1 MWVGFLLNRVWVGS
15 VWSPHCGVCG
25 WVECGL
31 DQVVG
36 VLSSA
41 INNSAQHR
49 EIMMCNTHSGWEECG
64 LDQVLGAAHFTD
76 CELHFRTQLDTQPF
90 QLIQIQHNTQYK
102 YNINNKIY
110 LVFVSSSIW
119 YNYKIMNNTNAQ
131 PPHQNT
137 QWYKYSSSSMHNL
150 VSRIHLHSYLT
161 KSTPSRNPCFPP

>member
-15 VWSPHCGVCG
+15 VWSPHCGWVECVWCVVCGVCG

-76 CELHFRTQLDTQPF
+76 CELHFALSWTP
-90 QLIQIQHNTQYK
+90 
-102 YNINNKIY
+102 
-110 LVFVSSSIW
+110 
-119 YNYKIMNNTNAQ
+119 NYFI
-131 PPHQNT
+131 
-137 QWYKYSSSSMHNL
+137 WYKYKIKSHSNTC
-150 VSRIHLHSYLT
+150 ICIIFHLIQLQDNEQYKCPT
-161 KSTPSRNPCFPP
+161 IKIFKQFNAQFGIKNTPEQLFNQINPFLESVFPPK